1 MKSQKWLSLN
11 FFTFFFTWGVFLPYW
26 TGWLVNGKLLD
37 VSEAGFIMGVGMV
50 TRALSTLIL
59 YPMATRLYS
68 ISKVMQMFS
77 IAALVAML
85 FYVPFDSYV
94 ALLIVTVLFSG
105 IYPNI
110 MPGME
115 NSATILIQKDNIH
128 YGKAR
133 AFGSLGYTIALVIVG
148 AVTQAFSIDAVLWVM
163 IAGLAII
170 VGSQLSA
177 VPDALKV
184 KPEKSTATE
193 EGYTYRD
200 LLKEKGF
207 IVVIFIAI
215 LLQGAHA
222 TYYNYGYVYLD
233 DLNVSGFYIGLVLN
247 VAVIIEVLF
256 FAQADKYFGNMKVS
270 TMFTIAGVGSTI
282 RWSIIIL
289 FPSVSMFIVSQVLHA
304 VSFGVAHFAFVKY
317 ISRRLKPGL
326 LPLAQGMY
334 AAFAMSLS
342 VALLTFLGGYLY
354 EIKPGYAFAGMLI
367 CSIPALLL
375 TLATKKKLN
384 Y

>member
-26 TGWLVNGKLLD
+26 TGWLVNGKSLD
-37 VSEAGFIMGVGMV
+37 VTEAGFIMGVGMII
-50 TRALSTLIL
+50 RALSTLIL
-59 YPMATRLYS
+59 YPMATKLYS
-68 ISKVMQMFS
+68 ISKVMQMFA
-77 IAALVAML
+77 IASLVAML
-85 FYVPFDSYV
+85 FYVPLDSYV
-94 ALLIVTVLFSG
+94 ALLIVTVLFSA

-115 NSATILIQKDNIH
+115 NSATILIQKDKIH

-133 AFGSLGYTIALVIVG
+133 AFGSLGYTIALVVVG
-148 AVTQAFSIDAVLWVM
+148 AVTQVFGIDAVLWVM
-163 IAGLAII
+163 ITGLVII
-170 VGSQLSA
+170 VGSQMNF
-177 VPDALKV
+177 VPTALKV
-184 KPEKSTATE
+184 KPEPSDTLDE
-193 EGYTYRD
+193 SYTYRD

-233 DLNVSGFYIGLVLN
+233 DLNVNGFYIGLVLN
-247 VAVIIEVLF
+247 VAVIIEILF

-270 TMFTIAGVGSTI
+270 TMFIIAGLGSTI

-289 FPSVSMFIVSQVLHA
+289 FPSVTMFIVSQLLHA

-317 ISRRLKPGL
+317 ISGRLKPGL
-326 LPLAQGMY
+326 MPLAQGMY

-354 EIKPGYAFAGMLI
+354 EINPVYAFAGMLI

-375 TLATKKKLN
+375 TIATKKKLN

>member
-247 VAVIIEVLF
+247 VAVIIEILF

-317 ISRRLKPGL
+317 ISSRLKPGL